1 MRMSHGKENLPNMN
15 DINIRG
21 DLTRFKQALAKGKV
35 KIGFAGGSITTAK
48 TLSNWPMYIR
58 GWFVDSFKDVRLTV
72 VNSAIGATG
81 SLCALSLAKK
91 EFIDTSCD
99 LVFVEFA
106 VNDNGADRDERM
118 RTREGLIRKLLS
130 ANIDVVIVYTF
141 YQSMFKQAD
150 NGEIPDSIAD
160 FEKLAEHYGISSVY
174 MANAAYDRVKRG
186 MIPWNMWLPD
196 GTHPKNLG
204 SYLYAE
210 KVIEFLEAELAR
222 NDGINTPKGENMPSP
237 LHEMNWQNTEEIP
250 FEQVKTN
257 GSWSVEREVF
267 IPWFEEKLYTYAPHD
282 SLSFEFEGRGLAIV
296 FSYGKSSGKLEYS
309 IDGGEWQEY
318 AYERC
323 WWVPDENFTNAV
335 RFADDLKLGK
345 HTFDLRVT
353 HGDAEGYT
361 SSDCK
366 ILKIFAVK

>member
-1 MRMSHGKENLPNMN
+1 MRMSHGRENLSNMN

-48 TLSNWPMYIR
+48 TLSNWPTYIR

-99 LVFVEFA
+99 LVFIEFA

-174 MANAAYDRVKRG
+174 MAYAAYDRVKRG

-204 SYLYAE
+204 SYFYAE
-210 KVIEFLEAELAR
+210 KVIEYLEAELAR
-222 NDGINTPKGENMPSP
+222 NDGINTPKGENMPAP

-250 FEQVKTN
+250 FEKVRTN

-335 RFADDLKLGK
+335 RFADDLKPGK